1 MHAVCTRGVTDHS
14 SASSTL
20 AGAMAFFPA
29 LLSSGFQPLLATDA
43 AFAVVFGIFIVAM
56 LTMIVIVL
64 RWAIRSGR
72 AAWRQRQ
79 QGGSTAAEGETP
91 PTARP

>member
-1 MHAVCTRGVTDHS
+1 MGVTDHS
-14 SASSTL
+14 SCSSTL
-20 AGAMAFFPA
+20 AGAMAFSPA
-29 LLSSGFQPLLATDA
+29 LLLLRLQPLLASDT
-43 AFAVVFGIFIVAM
+43 AFAIVFGIFVVAM

-64 RWAIRSGR
+64 RWAIRRDRTGR

-79 QGGSTAAEGETP
+79 QERSSASEGDAP

>member
-1 MHAVCTRGVTDHS
+1 
-14 SASSTL
+14 
-20 AGAMAFFPA
+20 MAFFPA
-29 LLSSGFQPLLATDA
+29 LLSLGLQPLLASDA

-64 RWAIRSGR
+64 RWAIRRDRSGR

-79 QGGSTAAEGETP
+79 QDGSTAAEGDAP